1 MLLLGELFLC
11 EVFKF
16 LLGQG
21 ELFLRLRGSTMFRLP
36 DSPAR
41 QPPPEIR
48 NKLVRIDVYAKNSH
62 NNEEIL
68 PATWQPE
75 QRRPG
80 RRRWPPPAAPTL
92 RWRRPPAAPS
102 DGAAVA
108 SPASASEE
116 YRKQPT
122 LPEAG
127 MCCGFMR
134 GWGCVAD
141 QARMGM
147 CCGSGE
153 DGGPSSSSWGP
164 IMGVCSGS
172 GEPEDYF
179 SIQKYRQTL
188 NRRIC

>member
-21 ELFLRLRGSTMFRLP
+21 DLFLRLRGSTMFRPP
-36 DSPAR
+36 DSPAP
-41 QPPPEIR
+41 QLPPENR
-48 NKLVRIDVYAKNSH
+48 NKLVRIDVYAKNSD

-68 PATWQPE
+68 PATWQQE

-80 RRRWPPPAAPTL
+80 RRRWRPPAAPAL

-102 DGAAVA
+102 GGAAAA
-108 SPASASEE
+108 SPASVSEE
-116 YRKQPT
+116 YREQPT

-153 DGGPSSSSWGP
+153 DGDVLLIRRGWGP
-164 IMGVCSGS
+164 LLIIMGPHHGCVQW
-172 GEPEDYF
+172 
-179 SIQKYRQTL
+179 I
-188 NRRIC
+188 RRA